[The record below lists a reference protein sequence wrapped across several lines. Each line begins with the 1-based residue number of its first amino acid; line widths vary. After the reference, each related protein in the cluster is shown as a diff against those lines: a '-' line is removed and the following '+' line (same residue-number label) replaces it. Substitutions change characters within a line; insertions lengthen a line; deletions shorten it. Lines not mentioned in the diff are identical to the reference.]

1 MRAVD
6 VLETLEVL
14 GSSQWGL
21 VTTTQAHQAGVS
33 KMHLSRLADHGT
45 VQRVRHG
52 VYALPS
58 ADAGPLQGLR
68 AAWLA
73 TGSKPAGNQPLAVVS
88 GESAAAVHGLGD
100 LLPSRYEFATAV
112 RRQTTQPDTRYRK
125 RDLPVEDITWVNG
138 LSVTT
143 VARTVKDL
151 ATGGTDFDHLANV
164 VRDGLTTH
172 NIPSATLVHA
182 LEPAAAR
189 FGSPDGNA
197 LLADLLKATGYRP
210 DTRILELMA
219 PELQEEFLRA
229 VAPELNTLVRQAI
242 AKQFRQLAR
251 REQADAAPR
260 QNRKADDGA
269 TADPAG
275 SESPE
280 AVTGNQAGQRGQEP
294 RRRG

>member
-21 VTTTQAHQAGVS
+21 VTTAQAYEAGVS

-45 VQRVRHG
+45 LQRVRHG

-58 ADAGPLQGLR
+58 AGAGPLQGLR

-73 TGSKPAGNQPLAVVS
+73 TGSRPSGDQPLAVAS

-100 LLPSRYEFATAV
+100 LLPSRYEFTTAV

-125 RDLPVEDITWVNG
+125 RNLPDEDITEVNG
-138 LSVTT
+138 LPVTT
-143 VARTVKDL
+143 VARTVGDL
-151 ATGGTDFDHLANV
+151 ATEGTDFDHLADV
-164 VRDGLTTH
+164 VLDALTTH
-172 NIPSATLVHA
+172 NVASITLAQA
-182 LEPAAAR
+182 LESAAGR

-210 DTRILELMA
+210 DARILELMV
-219 PELQEEFLRA
+219 PDLQEELLRGI
-229 VAPELNTLVRQAI
+229 APGLNDLVRQAV
-242 AKQFRQLAR
+242 AKQIQQLAPK
-251 REQADAAPR
+251 QDLS
-260 QNRKADDGA
+260 Q
-269 TADPAG
+269 
-275 SESPE
+275 
-280 AVTGNQAGQRGQEP
+280 
-294 RRRG
+294 